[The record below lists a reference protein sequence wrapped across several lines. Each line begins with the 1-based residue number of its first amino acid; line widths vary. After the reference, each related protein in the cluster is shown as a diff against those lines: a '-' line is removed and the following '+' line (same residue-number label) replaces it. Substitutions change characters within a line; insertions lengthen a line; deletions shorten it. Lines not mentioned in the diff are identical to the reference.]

1 MDIAVGRSRLTATG
15 LRESDLD
22 WDPAERDAW
31 VADAERWIGQIKGV
45 LQSKIDLDDDGQV
58 TGVHV
63 VSGMEREPRHIVRD
77 VEGLLKARLDLDVYY
92 KKIGVV
98 QVVDNGVLEDESAEP
113 AVPKAPHVEP
123 AAAEPEPA
131 ADFAA
136 AATATAVVEPLP
148 LPVAPAAAE
157 IPPLPA
163 IPHDPDQDLPLPEPR
178 PAVLVAEGLGTRVVC
193 RGVGVMASD
202 ALVEADVTLAAGRA
216 TARAVR
222 EAPNHA
228 GSDVRLVAEATL
240 AALNDLILDPLLLHL
255 REVRLDTVG
264 GRDIVLVA
272 VDLVEGRRTEVYFGS
287 CAAGHNRQQAVVHA
301 VLDALNRRLSLL
313 PLREDD
319 LAAEES

>member
-1 MDIAVGRSRLTATG
+1 
-15 LRESDLD
+15 LD

-31 VADAERWIGQIKGV
+31 VADAQRWIGQIKGV
-45 LQSKIDLDDDGQV
+45 LQSKIDLDDDGAV

-63 VSGMEREPRHIVRD
+63 VAGMEREPRHIVRD

-98 QVVDNGVLEDESAEP
+98 QVVDNGSLNEVARGEAPREALP
-113 AVPKAPHVEP
+113 ATAAHDNPAGEAAS
-123 AAAEPEPA
+123 AAATT
-131 ADFAA
+131 
-136 AATATAVVEPLP
+136 ATATATAPPPEP
-148 LPVAPAAAE
+148 APRPDPA
-157 IPPLPA
+157 PPP
-163 IPHDPDQDLPLPEPR
+163 PEPR
-178 PAVLVAEGLGTRVVC
+178 PAVLVAEGLGTRVAC

-202 ALVEADVTLAAGRA
+202 ALVTAEVTLAAGPL

-240 AALNDLILDPLLLHL
+240 AALGDLVADPVLLHL

-264 GRDIVLVA
+264 DRGIVLTA
-272 VDLVEGRRTEVYFGS
+272 VDLVEGRRTEVFFGS

-313 PLREDD
+313 AFREPA
-319 LAAEES
+319 AAEGA